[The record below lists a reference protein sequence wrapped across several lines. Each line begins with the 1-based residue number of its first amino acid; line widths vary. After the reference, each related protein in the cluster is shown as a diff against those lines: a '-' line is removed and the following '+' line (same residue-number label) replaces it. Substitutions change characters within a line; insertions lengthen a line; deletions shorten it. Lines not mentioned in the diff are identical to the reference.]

1 MGINEKN
8 ILEFLKNIIIFK
20 NIKKKMNIAGNN
32 KKYYDFSE
40 LNHQSEILEKKR
52 KFFDNYLKNG
62 IL

>member
-1 MGINEKN
+1 
-8 ILEFLKNIIIFK
+8 
-20 NIKKKMNIAGNN
+20 MNIAGNN